1 MVVKVEGDLASGLH
15 STCLSGTLTELCG
28 LLFCVKV
35 RGMFICCEKTW
46 RAWREACWKR
56 GK

>member
-1 MVVKVEGDLASGLH
+1 MVKVEGDLASGLH
-15 STCLSGTLTELCG
+15 STCLLGILTELCG

-35 RGMFICCEKTW
+35 RGMFICWETW
-46 RAWREACWKR
+46 RPWRKACWKR